1 MNTDIEQW
9 LVNWFS
15 RNSTLGE
22 EEINANRDRNYL
34 ESGWIDSFKF
44 INLISDLEEY
54 FRIKFSN
61 DQFQDRK
68 FGTVE
73 GLIEVVREKIT

>member
-1 MNTDIEQW
+1 MNGDIEEW
-9 LVNWFS
+9 IVDWFS
-15 RNSTLGE
+15 RNTTLGK
-22 EEINANRDRNYL
+22 EEIRANLDRNYL

-54 FRIKFSN
+54 FMVKFSN
-61 DQFQDRK
+61 DQFQDRE

-73 GLIEVVREKIT
+73 GLIKVVREKVK